1 MVLCFGCC
9 SRGDYLP
16 IDDGSPSHHIN
27 NLDVEY
33 IDIKCGYSYN
43 LVKKII
49 FNIIA
54 ICMVGV
60 PYLAIHWSIKLKLYL
75 LMTPSP
81 LSTSDIV
88 LVTDANNSDAIYD
101 VQISTI
107 KDSNGKRKTVRYF
120 KHQLLKYIWDE
131 NENVFKF
138 LQGLDNGTTTL
149 SNLLEKCHGLTSD
162 EYLNQLELF
171 GKNEVIV
178 EVYSYWKLFFAEV
191 LNPFYVFQ
199 IFSICLWFFDDYE
212 YYALC
217 VLVSS
222 AFSIG
227 TSLYQLKS
235 QSQSLKE
242 TVDTYNNDIYTVLRR
257 DEESVKVRAQYL
269 VPGDVIVI
277 PPGGCNIACDALLLS
292 GNCIVDESLL
302 TGESEP
308 ITKSPPL
315 SIEEFC
321 YSSSSHK
328 HHTLYCGTKILQ
340 SRFYSGAQVLAL
352 VVRTGSSTAKGNLIR
367 SIMFPKDMD
376 FEFYLD
382 SIKFVLIMFIVATV
396 GMLYCAYLYMIRD
409 ASIEYIVIRSL
420 DIYTVVVPP
429 ALPAAMTIGI
439 VHSMK
444 RLKRLKIYC
453 TSQSRINVAGKIKL
467 VCFDKTGTLTEDGL
481 HFYGL
486 LPRDDLKCVT
496 NIYDNLV
503 KDLSQIDVR
512 SPIIATMASCHSLTH
527 IHGSLAGDPLDLS
540 MFNATDWELE
550 EPGADNSMYDN
561 LLPPIVRPSKKLYL
575 DESPIEIGIVHQFPF
590 NSKTQSMCVIGQVF
604 GTRGYTAYCKG
615 APEKIIQSCLKET
628 IPTNIFSVLEE
639 FGSSG
644 YRVLALAYKDL
655 PKKVNWK
662 SLNHIKLENIQCDL
676 NFLGFLVM
684 QNKLKPQSSNV
695 IQQLRTANI
704 KCVMVTGDNLYTGIS
719 VARECSMIPSN
730 INIAVLTAT
739 PSTEINKAEIKLE
752 PTLGHSFD
760 IQDEK
765 VCYAI
770 DGRSWSVLESD
781 FPNWLPYIVSKGL
794 VFGRMLPEQ
803 KMKLVEYFQSMGYVT
818 AMCGDGA
825 NDAGAL
831 KVAHVGISL
840 SQAEASIAAPF
851 TSQITNIS
859 CVTNVIREGRCALV
873 TSFGIFKYM
882 TCYSLIQF
890 ITLVLLYSR
899 GIMLGNFQFLYF
911 DFVLTTSLAI
921 VMSDIDPTDKVHPHR
936 PLSKI
941 LTAKNLIP
949 LFLQL
954 LVCALIQIGSLYYLK
969 LQNWYV
975 PTSPAWSDEDV
986 ISCWENTT
994 LFLTSSYQYIILAF
1008 VLNKGYP
1015 HRKPFYQNLFFTT
1028 VIVILTLFTLMLQ
1041 ITRNSTFTDIFDMVN
1056 LKNSP
1061 HEKEQRLFL
1070 ITLLSFPILNLY
1082 LAIYIEEF
1090 AESTFMKKILSTIKQ
1105 KKKPKNPYNQLI
1117 ASQPN
1122 IFI

>member
-1 MVLCFGCC
+1 MKF
-9 SRGDYLP
+9 
-16 IDDGSPSHHIN
+16 
-27 NLDVEY
+27 
-33 IDIKCGYSYN
+33 
-43 LVKKII
+43 
-49 FNIIA
+49 
-54 ICMVGV
+54 
-60 PYLAIHWSIKLKLYL
+60 
-75 LMTPSP
+75 
-81 LSTSDIV
+81 
-88 LVTDANNSDAIYD
+88 DANNSDAIYD
-101 VQISTI
+101 VHISII

-162 EYLNQLELF
+162 EYTNQLELF

-178 EVYSYWKLFFAEV
+178 EVHSYWKLFFAEV

-212 YYALC
+212 YYAVC
-217 VLVSS
+217 VLISS

-227 TSLYQLKS
+227 TSLYQLKTIPE
-235 QSQSLKE
+235 QSRSLKKTVE
-242 TVDTYNNDIYTVLRR
+242 TNNNDIYTVLRR
-257 DEESVKVRAQYL
+257 DEGSVKVKAQFL
-269 VPGDVIVI
+269 VPGDVIII

-308 ITKSPPL
+308 ITKSPPS

-328 HHTLYCGTKILQ
+328 HHTLYCGTRILQ
-340 SRFYSGAQVLAL
+340 SRFYAGAQVLAL

-382 SIKFVLIMFIVATV
+382 SIKFVLIMFVVATV
-396 GMLYCAYLYMIRD
+396 GMLYCAYLYVIRD

-453 TSQSRINVAGKIKL
+453 TCQTRINVAGKIKL

-481 HFYGL
+481 HFFGL
-486 LPRDDLKCVT
+486 LPYDGLKSVT
-496 NIYDNLV
+496 NIYNNLV
-503 KDLSQIDVR
+503 KDLSQIDIR
-512 SPIIATMASCHSLTH
+512 SPIIATIASCHSLTH
-527 IHGSLAGDPLDLS
+527 INGSLAGDPLDLS
-540 MFNATDWELE
+540 MFNATNWELE
-550 EPGADNSMYDN
+550 EPGADNSRFDN
-561 LLPPIVRPSKKLYL
+561 LLPSIVRPSKKLYSG
-575 DESPIEIGIVHQFPF
+575 EVPIEIGIVHQFPF

-615 APEKIIQSCLKET
+615 APEKIIQNCLKET
-628 IPTNIFSVLEE
+628 VPTNIFSVLEE

-644 YRVLALAYKDL
+644 YRVLALAYKNL

-662 SLNHIKLENIQCDL
+662 SLYHLKLEDVQCNL
-676 NFLGFLVM
+676 IFLGFLVM

-695 IQQLRTANI
+695 IKQLRTANI
-704 KCVMVTGDNLYTGIS
+704 KCVMVTGDNLYTGLS

-739 PSTEINKAEIKLE
+739 PSTELNKAEIKLE
-752 PTLGHSFD
+752 PTLGHNLD
-760 IQDEK
+760 LQDEK
-765 VCYAI
+765 VYYAI

-781 FPNWLPYIVSKGL
+781 FPNSLPYVVSKGL

-803 KMKLVEYFQSMGYVT
+803 KMKLVECFQNMGYVT

-851 TSQITNIS
+851 TSQITNVS
-859 CVTNVIREGRCALV
+859 CVTKVIREGRCALV

-890 ITLVLLYSR
+890 ITLVLLYS
-899 GIMLGNFQFLYF
+899 
-911 DFVLTTSLAI
+911 VAI
-921 VMSDIDPTDKVHPHR
+921 VMGDIEPTDKVHPHR

-941 LTAKNLIP
+941 LTPKNLIP

-954 LVCALIQIGSLYYLK
+954 MVCALIQIG
-969 LQNWYV
+969 YV
-975 PTSPAWSDEDV
+975 PTRPAWSDNDV

-1015 HRKPFYQNLFFTT
+1015 HRKPFYKNLSFTI
-1028 VIVILTLFTLMLQ
+1028 VIVVLTLFTLMLQ
-1041 ITRNSTFTDIFDMVN
+1041 TTRYSIFTDIFDMVN
-1056 LKNSP
+1056 LKNSRD
-1061 HEKEQRLFL
+1061 EQEQRLFL
-1070 ITLLSFPILNLY
+1070 ITLLAFPILNLY
-1082 LAIYIEEF
+1082 LAINIETF
-1090 AESTFMKKILSTIKQ
+1090 AESTLMKKLLSTIRRKKQ
-1105 KKKPKNPYNQLI
+1105 PKNPYNQLI

-1122 IFI
+1122 ILF